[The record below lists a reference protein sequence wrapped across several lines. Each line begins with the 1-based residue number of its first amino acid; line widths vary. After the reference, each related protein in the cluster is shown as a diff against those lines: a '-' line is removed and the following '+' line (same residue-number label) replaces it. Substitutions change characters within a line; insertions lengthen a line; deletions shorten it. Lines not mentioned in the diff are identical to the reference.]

1 MLENASEEKRRLD
14 PLRSQSRNGR
24 KLFDESRN
32 TDQRRRRGM
41 IVVARSNHRNRANV
55 IPSICV
61 PMNAFVQL
69 WRSTQR
75 QRPKKSQAKESGD
88 NGTVAPAASH
98 WRRAS
103 IRPANRATSFCR
115 VTLTIRPPVPF
126 CYPTNER
133 CR

>member
-1 MLENASEEKRRLD
+1 MPRPVLSSSRRLPRD
-14 PLRSQSRNGR
+14 TIFPYTTLFRSQSRNGR

-69 WRSTQR
+69 WRSEER
-75 QRPKKSQAKESGD
+75 RVGKEGRD
-88 NGTVAPAASH
+88 VGG
-98 WRRAS
+98 RDG
-103 IRPANRATSFCR
+103 
-115 VTLTIRPPVPF
+115 
-126 CYPTNER
+126 
-133 CR
+133 